1 MSADSY
7 ESTRLEV
14 VSLNTEPRIFE
25 EEISWIHGRF
35 HVHKCVRCALYVAS
49 DLKVR
54 VDQMKVSNKSEIRL
68 RLLPIDSS
76 LYSVPSTDTDLVV
89 RLCAWRAWR
98 TRLPERY
105 YLLSIN
111 RECIYSEYTCNTR
124 DSLENRSNGN
134 SFSIHIPVDSCLL
147 ALVTRS

>member
-25 EEISWIHGRF
+25 EEISRIHGRF
-35 HVHKCVRCALYVAS
+35 HVHKRVRCALHVAS
-49 DLKVR
+49 DSMVR
-54 VDQMKVSNKSEIRL
+54 VDRMEVSNKSEIRLL

-89 RLCAWRAWR
+89 RLCA
-98 TRLPERY
+98 
-105 YLLSIN
+105 
-111 RECIYSEYTCNTR
+111 
-124 DSLENRSNGN
+124 
-134 SFSIHIPVDSCLL
+134 
-147 ALVTRS
+147 